1 MTGLYAAGEC
11 ACVSVHGAN
20 RLGGNALMETITFG
34 KRAGRAAAEWALTH
48 TTISVPPAVEA
59 DTERELK
66 ELLARSE
73 GERPWAIRDELA
85 TTMHENFGVFRREE
99 QMLEQGRIIEGLRER
114 YKRVVVDDKG
124 EIFNN
129 DLTQAI
135 ELGFMLDL
143 AECMVVAGLARKE
156 SRGAHARPHDY
167 PDRDDEK
174 LPQAHDDHLR
184 GRRRGSA
191 WLESGDD
198 DQVEA
203 EGEDVLVATES
214 LVRSEYATMTVALKI
229 WRFDASTGERELRDY
244 EVEAPEWA
252 CLLDVLDLI
261 KDKVDGS
268 LAYRKSCRM
277 MICGSCGM
285 RMDGAAVLAC
295 KERMKPIVDRG
306 HVPVISAMGNL
317 PIIRD
322 LVVDMGP
329 FWNKI
334 RAVKPWLDPGYDE
347 VAEKE
352 RIVSQQ
358 AMNVIHKE
366 ALCIMCGCCVSECNS
381 MESDP
386 DFLGPAALAKG
397 FRFVGDP
404 REQDQIS
411 RLNKLNEEHGIW
423 DCTRCYFCNERCPK
437 GVDPRD
443 AIAKLGAES
452 MKEGIDHDMGAKH
465 ARWFVISAKTTGWL
479 RETELVPKTQGVVS
493 AIKETKFALNLFRRG
508 KVPLPFPPHVADRIH
523 EARGL
528 YDIVRN
534 EGRRGA
540 LGIVQSERAL
550 AKIDQEHPEGAGE
563 GWGSRAQADIT
574 PGARPTA
581 GKGGEA

>member
-1 MTGLYAAGEC
+1 M
-11 ACVSVHGAN
+11 SQ
-20 RLGGNALMETITFG
+20 
-34 KRAGRAAAEWALTH
+34 
-48 TTISVPPAVEA
+48 A
-59 DTERELK
+59 D
-66 ELLARSE
+66 
-73 GERPWAIRDELA
+73 
-85 TTMHENFGVFRREE
+85 
-99 QMLEQGRIIEGLRER
+99 
-114 YKRVVVDDKG
+114 
-124 EIFNN
+124 
-129 DLTQAI
+129 
-135 ELGFMLDL
+135 
-143 AECMVVAGLARKE
+143 
-156 SRGAHARPHDY
+156 
-167 PDRDDEK
+167 
-174 LPQAHDDHLR
+174 
-184 GRRRGSA
+184 
-191 WLESGDD
+191 
-198 DQVEA
+198 
-203 EGEDVLVATES
+203 S

-244 EVEAPEWA
+244 EIEAPEWA

-317 PIIRD
+317 PIVRD

-404 REQDQIS
+404 REQNQIS
-411 RLNKLNEEHGIW
+411 RLDELNQEHGIW

-465 ARWFVISAKTTGWL
+465 AKWFVVSAKTTGWL
-479 RETELVPKTQGVVS
+479 RETELVPKTQGIVS
-493 AIKETKFALNLFRRG
+493 AIKETKFALKLLRHG
-508 KVPLPFPPHVADRIH
+508 KVPIPIPPHVSDRIH

-540 LGIVQSERAL
+540 LGIVQSEHAL
-550 AKIDQEHPEGAGE
+550 AKIDQEHPEGIGE

-574 PGARPTA
+574 AGKRPTA
-581 GKGGEA
+581 GNGGEA